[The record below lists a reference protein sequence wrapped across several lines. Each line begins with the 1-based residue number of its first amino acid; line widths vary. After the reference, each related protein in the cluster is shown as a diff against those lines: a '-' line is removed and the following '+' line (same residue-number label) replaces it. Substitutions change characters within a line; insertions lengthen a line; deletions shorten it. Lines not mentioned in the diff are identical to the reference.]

1 MLKLY
6 ETFQIAFKETAMEY
20 LQNASLNGFHLLY
33 YVRRHKYQR
42 LLWCVFLM
50 AGIICGN
57 YVTLGS
63 VFEILKEPTVTTLE
77 SSQYSVQKVPF
88 PSLEIC
94 SVNKMSRSAVNA
106 YIEEMRNQTDPPLS
120 QQQWLQK
127 VKLFAGFFDSSSVDF
142 KEVAEF
148 QKTFFN
154 KQKYT
159 VRETIAKLAP
169 KCEDLILKCIWEG
182 KIYECTKLF
191 AMRFTPNGYCCTSE
205 FHDQLKS
212 RGGDTMLQG
221 LSLLLNT
228 STDDYFVTDRS
239 FAGFTLQIFNL
250 GDFPDASLGGSV
262 QESFIPRGSDV
273 ELRASAFIQTATSEL
288 SIYSVNQRYCL
299 FYGEVIHG
307 GNVKY
312 SRDVC
317 MTRCKSRGTLQ
328 LCGCIPYYTPLRVF
342 KKNTT
347 PVEYCTLA
355 DLECLE
361 QHRVTL
367 NTYSLLGPATD
378 QPVSWQSLDCPNCL
392 PVCEYNSYSFHK
404 LVSRLS
410 DAFLIPLNMK
420 ILKLIDKERKSSDK
434 FNYSYDALEALIKS
448 SDDLSLVKI
457 YFDTLYATQYS
468 KRSLYNWYQMLS
480 NIGGIIGIF
489 IGCSL
494 ISAFEIIYFFSFKLI
509 KNIRKH
515 NQITRTSYQ

>member
-6 ETFQIAFKETAMEY
+6 ETFGIAFKETAMEY

-33 YVRRHKYQR
+33 YIRRHKYQR
-42 LLWCVFLM
+42 LFWCVFLM

-77 SSQYSVQKVPF
+77 SSQYSIQKVPF

-127 VKLFAGFFDSSSVDF
+127 VKLFAGFFDSGSVDF

-148 QKTFFN
+148 QETFFN
-154 KQKYT
+154 KQKYS

-191 AMRFTPNGYCCTSE
+191 TMNFTPNGYCCTAE
-205 FHDQLKS
+205 FHDELKS
-212 RGGDTMLQG
+212 RGGNIMLQG

-228 STDDYFVTDRS
+228 SKDDYFVTDRS
-239 FAGFTLQIFNL
+239 FAGFTLQIFNR
-250 GDFPDASLGGSV
+250 GDFPDASIGGSV

-273 ELRASAFIQTATSEL
+273 ELRASAFIQTSTSEL
-288 SIYSVNQRYCL
+288 SIYSVKQRNCL
-299 FYGEVIHG
+299 FYGEIIDG
-307 GNVKY
+307 GNEKY

-328 LCGCIPYYTPLRVF
+328 LCGCIPYYTPLEF
-342 KKNTT
+342 INTNTT
-347 PVEYCTLA
+347 PIVHCSLA
-355 DLECLE
+355 HLECLE
-361 QHRVTL
+361 R
-367 NTYSLLGPATD
+367 NR
-378 QPVSWQSLDCPNCL
+378 
-392 PVCEYNSYSFHK
+392 
-404 LVSRLS
+404 VSRLS
-410 DAFLIPLNMK
+410 DAFLIPANTK
-420 ILKLIDKERKSSDK
+420 ILKLIGKERKSSAK
-434 FNYSYDALEALIKS
+434 FNYSYDALLALIKS

-515 NQITRTSYQ
+515 NQITRTAYQ